1 MIFSFTIAQ
10 NESII
15 VQSGNFFED
24 EDWTIGG
31 ASEDEDGEEEQD
43 RTMIKIILETN
54 SQNSA
59 SQVKKRYLMS
69 DFFLVCVVVSKVSKG
84 YAL

>member
-1 MIFSFTIAQ
+1 MIFSYLIAQ

-24 EDWTIGG
+24 EDWRIGG
-31 ASEDEDGEEEQD
+31 ASEDEDGEEE
-43 RTMIKIILETN
+43 RWSN

-69 DFFLVCVVVSKVSKG
+69 FFFFLVCVVLSKVSKG